1 MNLNNIRQKSAYTFI
16 ELSVVILI
24 ILIIATMSVPRFI
37 GFLSEANL
45 GSTARRMAG
54 VMAYI
59 RYEASKNSRSYFLT
73 LDLNKNEYYVSLR
86 KEKSEIEESS
96 FYYTGQDAEAAFYK
110 EYQDEFIK
118 RTKLSKRI
126 EFRNVIDAENM
137 IIDSG
142 VVRVEFRADG
152 SSDSITIY
160 FKNLKDEIYTVHLKS
175 FTAKAE
181 IYDYYFVPE
190 QEPTPS
196 ERE

>member
-1 MNLNNIRQKSAYTFI
+1 MNCNNLKQKSAYTFI
-16 ELSVVILI
+16 ELTVVIFI
-24 ILIIATMSVPRFI
+24 VLIIATMSVPRFI

-59 RYEASKNSRSYFLT
+59 RHEAAKNSRSYFLT
-73 LDLNKNEYYVSLR
+73 LDLDKNEYYVTVR
-86 KEKSEIEESS
+86 KEKTEIEESPY
-96 FYYTGQDAEAAFYK
+96 YYTGMDAEASFYK

-118 RTKLSKRI
+118 RIKLSKRI
-126 EFRNVIDAENM
+126 EFKNVIDAENM

-142 VVRVEFRADG
+142 VVRVEFQADG
-152 SSDSITIY
+152 SSDSIIIY
-160 FKNLKDEIYTVHLKS
+160 FKNLKNEVYTLHLKS